1 MLQAD
6 ININTFNYRSSKQ
19 MSIRISSINANMP
32 VYMLNSKNITKKIK
46 LPAAENGMAALSASA
61 LAMILPA
68 NSFLEKTNQEPL
80 KMMEY
85 VNRNGHWYKVHYP
98 MDGSDYYYEFPCGNP
113 YDDGYKYSG
122 S

>member
-1 MLQAD
+1 M
-6 ININTFNYRSSKQ
+6 N
-19 MSIRISSINANMP
+19 IRIPSVAANKP
-32 VYMLNSKNITKKIK
+32 VYMLNSKNIAKKQIK
-46 LPAAENGMAALSASA
+46 LPSVEKGMAAISASA

-68 NSFLEKTNQEPL
+68 HSFLEKTNKESL

-85 VNRNGHWYKVHYP
+85 VNRDGQWYKVHYP

-113 YDDGYKYSG
+113 YDNGYKYSG